1 MQVSSKLINQQ
12 QVKQFSK
19 LNEGIQQLQERIS
32 SGQNITQAS
41 DDPVTAVNLSVA
53 REQKLALSQFQR
65 NVDVTETRLNLTDGT
80 LQESANVLIRMSELA
95 TMARNGALDAEGHV
109 AISTEMKQLKEV
121 LIGLANTADA
131 NGVGL
136 FSGFNGVGRPFIK
149 TADGSV
155 NYVGNRGQNN
165 LQISEN
171 MTVATNIDGASAFM
185 RIETSDGRS
194 SLFDIVD
201 STINSVENASKFV
214 IQATANY
221 RAEVDFELPSRLE
234 KWTLDLSGSAG
245 SATITASINEGGL
258 QTMVDAINA
267 ASSETGTTA
276 SLNSGGKSMALLD
289 ANNGVITIKNI
300 EIEGITRSTD
310 EVISYL
316 SFKEVDASGVVT
328 SKTQRMSDNDQL
340 VGASVGDL
348 QKVLDNVSLQ
358 RAYVGAQLSKTS
370 TQSSVLGARKLA
382 VEKDVSR
389 MGDTDLAQLITEL
402 QAQLTNL
409 NAAQAAFA
417 KIGQQSLFDYLR

>member
-1 MQVSSKLINQQ
+1 MQISSKLINQQ
-12 QVKQFSK
+12 QVKQFGK
-19 LNEGIQQLQERIS
+19 LNEGIQGLQERIS
-32 SGQNITQAS
+32 SGQDISRAS

-53 REQKLALSQFQR
+53 KEQSRALAQFQR

-121 LIGLANTADA
+121 LIGLANTSDA

-136 FSGFNGVGRPFIK
+136 FSGYNGASAPFVK
-149 TADGSV
+149 ASDGSV
-155 NYVGNRGQNN
+155 NYVGNRGQNS

-201 STINSVENASKFV
+201 STINSVLNAAKFQT
-214 IQATANY
+214 QATANY
-221 RAEVDFELPSRLE
+221 KAQVEFELPSRLE

-245 SATITASINEGGL
+245 SANITASINEGGL

-267 ASSETGTTA
+267 ASSATGTTA
-276 SLNSGGKSMALLD
+276 SLDSGGKSMTLLD
-289 ANNGVITIKNI
+289 ANNGVITIKNV
-300 EIEGITRSTD
+300 EIDGITRSTD
-310 EVISYL
+310 EVYSYL
-316 SFKEVDASGVVT
+316 SFKEIDASGVQT
-328 SKTQRMSDNDQL
+328 GKTQRMSDNDQL

-358 RAYVGAQLSKTS
+358 RAHVGAQLSKTS
-370 TQSSVLGARKLA
+370 TQSDVLGARKLA